1 MEELRGCAG
10 VGKAPP
16 WAPSGVGTSAP
27 TTNLNRKKKKKTKY
41 REIPKKRKNKK
52 KGNTGDQTGGDP
64 KKLTGEG
71 GARP

>member
-52 KGNTGDQTGGDP
+52 KATLGIRPEETP
-64 KKLTGEG
+64 KN
-71 GARP
+71 

>member
-27 TTNLNRKKKKKTKY
+27 TTNLNRKKKKKLNIGRYQK
-41 REIPKKRKNKK
+41 REKIKK
-52 KGNTGDQTGGDP
+52 KATLGIRPEETP
-64 KKLTGEG
+64 KN
-71 GARP
+71 